1 MKRISSY
8 INEKLIINKDTNSSL
23 KTINSYTDLYT
34 LIYKTAKESHDGIL
48 SLPNV
53 DASNL
58 KDLSFLCPSAGIG
71 VIREIKKI
79 DFSNWDVQGVL
90 NMEKLFYHLNVE
102 EIDVTGWNVE
112 DVTNVNNMFSMCK
125 NLKKIIGIDSWKLK
139 NISDEDRKE
148 MFNYCPAE
156 CRPKWIK

>member
-1 MKRISSY
+1 MKQISSY
-8 INEKLIINKDTNSSL
+8 INEKLIINKDTDSSL
-23 KTINSYTDLYT
+23 KTINSYVDLYT
-34 LIYKTAKESHDGIL
+34 LIHKTAKESHDGIL

-58 KDLSFLCPSAGIG
+58 KDISFLCPAANIYHFG
-71 VIREIKKI
+71 IKKI
-79 DFSNWDVQGVL
+79 DFSYWDVQGVL

-125 NLKKIIGIDSWKLK
+125 NLKQIIGIDSWNLK

-148 MFNYCPAE
+148 MFNHCPAE
-156 CRPKWIK
+156 CQPKWIK